1 MRIISGKYKGHVVK
15 FPKSK
20 LVRPTTDRVKESI
33 FNYLNNIIDFDG
45 ILACDLYAGSGSLGL
60 ETISRGAALIHF
72 VEKNYKVATV
82 MKENIS
88 RLKAESFS
96 RVFQKSCFSF
106 TSELCEQ
113 PYDLIL
119 ADPPFFKNDIYK
131 VIDNIRANDYLSNE
145 GLLLIERSIQTK
157 EEDIT
162 NFGIEP
168 TKKLG
173 DSLIYIYDKAQLD
186 N

>member
-1 MRIISGKYKGHVVK
+1 MRIIAGKFKGRSVK

-20 LVRPTTDRVKESI
+20 LVRPTTDKVKESI

-45 ILACDLYAGSGSLGL
+45 IYSLDLYAGSGSLGL
-60 ETISRGAALIHF
+60 ETLSRGASLAHF
-72 VEKNYKVATV
+72 VERNYKVATILR
-82 MKENIS
+82 ENIAN
-88 RLKAESFS
+88 LKAESS
-96 RVFQKSCFSF
+96 ARVFRKSCLSF
-106 TSELCEQ
+106 TSEQCNQ

-131 VIDNIRANDYLSNE
+131 VIDNIRANEYLSQD
-145 GLLLIERSIQTK
+145 GLCVIERSIQTK
-157 EEDIT
+157 QEDIKSL
-162 NFGIEP
+162 GIEP

-173 DSLIYIYDKAQLD
+173 DSLIYVFNYSHLK